1 MIIGVTGGIGCG
13 KTTVSSI
20 LASKLNAPVLDA
32 DKISR
37 EAMNSEEILT
47 KMCHFFSNDIF
58 DNNGNIDRKKVALI
72 AFSNADKLKK
82 LNSIIHP
89 YVMKQ
94 IRAQINK
101 LENDNPFIIL
111 DVPIPIADFK
121 MLCDYIITVWSDLEF
136 RIERIAARSKMTDEE
151 IIARIKKQMPQKDY
165 EALANTVIYNNDSVE
180 ILENKIDKLIS
191 STEKFKKL

>member
-20 LASKLNAPVLDA
+20 LATKLNAPVLDA

-37 EAMNSEEILT
+37 EAMNSDEILT
-47 KMCHFFSNDIF
+47 KMCNFFSEDIF
-58 DNNGNIDRKKVALI
+58 DLNGKIDRKKVALI
-72 AFSNADKLKK
+72 AFSDADKLKK

-94 IRAQINK
+94 IKAQISS
-101 LENDNPFIIL
+101 LENENPFIIL

-121 MLCDYIITVWSDLEF
+121 VLCNYIITVWSDLEF
-136 RIERIAARSKMTDEE
+136 RIERISARSKMTNEE

-165 EALANTVIYNNDSVE
+165 EALANTVIYNNDSIE
-180 ILENKIDKLIS
+180 TLDNKISKLIS
-191 STEKFKKL
+191 STEMFKKL

>member
-13 KTTVSSI
+13 KTTVSFI

-72 AFSNADKLKK
+72 AFSDADKLKK

-121 MLCDYIITVWSDLEF
+121 MLCDYIITVWSDL
-136 RIERIAARSKMTDEE
+136 
-151 IIARIKKQMPQKDY
+151 
-165 EALANTVIYNNDSVE
+165 
-180 ILENKIDKLIS
+180 
-191 STEKFKKL
+191 